1 MKGSDYVFDGKRNYL
16 PGPIVNQRN
25 HSSTPP
31 NRLLAALPRDERE
44 SLLHKLELVRFPRNR
59 ILYEAGDAIHYAYFP
74 NSGMASLLAITE
86 DGSTIEI
93 GAVGREGYL
102 GAPILHQVGITPYR
116 VTAQMPMTALRIEA
130 KAFLSEVNR
139 EGRLREMLLRYAH
152 VVETQ
157 LVQAVVCNLTHT
169 VEQRVARRL
178 IVMSDC
184 LESHTLEVTQEQLS
198 LILDRHR
205 NRISAAG
212 IVLREMG
219 LIEIARSQLRITN
232 HSGLE
237 AAACECYRTLES
249 KP

>member
-1 MKGSDYVFDGKRNYL
+1 M
-16 PGPIVNQRN
+16 P
-25 HSSTPP
+25 SSSKQISIE
-31 NRLLAALPRDERE
+31 NRLLAALPRDEYE
-44 SLLHKLELVRFPRNR
+44 SLLQKLELVRFPRNR

-93 GAVGREGYL
+93 GTVGREGYL

-116 VTAQMPMTALRIEA
+116 VTAQMPLTALRIEA
-130 KAFLSEVNR
+130 QAFLSDVNH
-139 EGRLREMLLRYAH
+139 EGPLREMLLRYAH

-169 VEQRVARRL
+169 VEERMARRL
-178 IVMSDC
+178 LVMSDC
-184 LESHTLEVTQEQLS
+184 LESHTFEVTQEQLS

-212 IVLREMG
+212 IVLRQMG

-232 HSGLE
+232 RSGLE
-237 AAACECYRTLES
+237 AAACECYRIVKASLDLAT
-249 KP
+249 P